1 MAINIVLDEK
11 VEVKVGTES
20 YMVTIP
26 SLKKFSE
33 LDKELKKLNADEVPE
48 FYQKYFEQLG
58 LPSSVTERFSL
69 KNWTMLIEEL
79 TGVKKK

>member
-33 LDKELKKLNADEVPE
+33 LDKELKKLNADDVPE

>member
-11 VEVKVGTES
+11 IEVKIGADS
-20 YMVTIP
+20 YMITIP

-33 LDKELKKLNADEVPE
+33 LDKELKKINAEDVPDY
-48 FYQKYFEQLG
+48 YQKYFEQLG
-58 LPSSVTERFSL
+58 LPLNVSERFSL